1 MRAGN
6 FAASPS
12 VIYDPQTG
20 NTATGTGRTPFPGQT
35 IPETRISSIARQF
48 LSFLPPPTS
57 STLSNNIQIANNQS
71 KSIDQFDIKVDYVIN
86 AKNKAFV
93 RYSYQQATVT
103 NPGLYGPG
111 LGIYGFW
118 GIDLEVEDAARTRP
132 V

>member
-1 MRAGN
+1 
-6 FAASPS
+6 
-12 VIYDPQTG
+12 
-20 NTATGTGRTPFPGQT
+20 
-35 IPETRISSIARQF
+35 RISSIAKQF

-111 LGIYGFW
+111 LGIYGGPSNKGF
-118 GIDLEVEDAARTRP
+118 DATGHSRNQSARPHLTHIFSP
-132 V
+132 TH